1 MNTQETGKTH
11 YHKKPVM
18 KTPPEP
24 LSLYA
29 ILDGIS
35 QEERERLYS
44 EYGVDSMADIFSNE
58 ELMRT
63 VDCFLQNGMNVCLA
77 SRKLYM
83 HRNTLMYRLNKIR
96 RVCGLDLRI
105 FDMAV
110 TFKILRVLYETKTR

>member
-1 MNTQETGKTH
+1 
-11 YHKKPVM
+11 M

-35 QEERERLYS
+35 QEERERLYG
-44 EYGVDSMADIFSNE
+44 EYGVDSMAEIFSNE

-110 TFKILRVLYETKTR
+110 TFKILRILYETKTR